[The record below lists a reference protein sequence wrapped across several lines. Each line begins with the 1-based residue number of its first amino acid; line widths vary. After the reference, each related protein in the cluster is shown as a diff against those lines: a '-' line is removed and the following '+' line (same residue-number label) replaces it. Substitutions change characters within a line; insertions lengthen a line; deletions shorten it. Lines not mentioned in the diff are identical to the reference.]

1 MHQIADELKLL
12 KPQDLGTLQHR
23 IQMKLAKPEYGP
35 YLDHIDQYVLSKLK
49 DPKEERKEERAR

>member
-23 IQMKLAKPEYGP
+23 IQMKLAKPEYSP
-35 YLDHIDQYVLSKLK
+35 YLDHIDQFVLSKLK
-49 DPKEERKEERAR
+49 DPKEERAR